1 MPKTSVIPSLSRDGH
16 RLVRSPL
23 LAVLLLV
30 LGIATG
36 GAVNAQTQ
44 QHVVLYAAGSLHGAL
59 VEIAT
64 AFTQQTGIVVDPT
77 YGSSGLLRG
86 RIENGETADVFA
98 SADTDSPQ
106 RLQAEGKSGAVTVFT
121 RNRMCLLVKSALA
134 GSRNVADLML
144 DPKLRLVTSTPKAD
158 PAGDYAEAIFAK
170 LNAQRPGA
178 LATLDA
184 KALRL
189 IGGANAVSIPAG
201 ADLAVYL
208 LLTSNQGDTFLAYCP
223 GFVASVAANPTQ
235 LRSLEMP
242 ADLAVRADYGL
253 TLRNNAPPAAL
264 KLRDFI
270 LSRAGQA
277 IFVRYGFSRV

>member
-1 MPKTSVIPSLSRDGH
+1 MPTF
-16 RLVRSPL
+16 VRPARL
-23 LAVLLLV
+23 LALLV
-30 LGIATG
+30 LVLVIATIEP
-36 GAVNAQTQ
+36 VRAQVPQ
-44 QHVVLYAAGSLHGAL
+44 RVSLYAAGSLHGAL
-59 VEIAT
+59 TDIAN
-64 AFTQQTGIVVDPT
+64 AFTQQTGIVVDQT

-98 SADTDSPQ
+98 SADTDNPQ
-106 RLQAEGKSGAVTVFT
+106 RLQREGRSGAVTVFT
-121 RNRMCLLVKSALA
+121 RNRMCLLVKPARA
-134 GSRNVADLML
+134 GSRTVAELML
-144 DPKLRLVTSTPKAD
+144 DPSLRLVTSTPKAD

-178 LATLDA
+178 LAALDT

-208 LLTSNQGDTFLAYCP
+208 LLTSNQGDTFLTYCS

-242 ADLAVRADYGL
+242 PDLAVRADYGL
-253 TLRNNAPPAAL
+253 ALRNGAPPAAAQ
-264 KLRDFI
+264 LREFI
-270 LSRAGQA
+270 LSPAGQA
-277 IFVRYGFSRV
+277 ILVRYGFSRV